1 MVYVRDTSVLSHCAG
16 RVPHVSQY
24 FFERVDSLERYSCR
38 FFKMMGG
45 ASAGDWNCP
54 NCEAMV
60 FASKNACYKC
70 HTPKPQ
76 GAGGY
81 DQGSFFSFGVGSPVL
96 QTTLCYMLVEARS
109 R

>member
-1 MVYVRDTSVLSHCAG
+1 
-16 RVPHVSQY
+16 
-24 FFERVDSLERYSCR
+24 
-38 FFKMMGG
+38 MMGG

-96 QTTLCYMLVEARS
+96 QTTHFATCLSKLGVDRSKRTYIYMNTGHI
-109 R
+109 